1 MPAQGRVK
9 QAAAAAPI
17 ARWRNAMRILMNAP
31 PLVRFVSHHTTMVS
45 DVKIRPLAAERKLS
59 RRLSEQ
65 LAEQIKSGRLAA
77 GARLPTEEELARA
90 ARVSRTVV
98 REAVAALRPEGLGI
112 PPQRVAPFVPAPPQ
126 PAPLRL

>member
-1 MPAQGRVK
+1 MPAAGRVM

-65 LAEQIKSGRLAA
+65 LAEQIKSGRFAP
-77 GARLPTEEELARA
+77 GARLPTEQALTRA
-90 ARVSRTVV
+90 AGVSRTVGG
-98 REAVAALRPEGLGI
+98 EAGGGVGACGGAPAARWCA
-112 PPQRVAPFVPAPPQ
+112 RRWRRCAP
-126 PAPLRL
+126 RGW